1 MAAGVVQI
9 PFYATL
15 FRGDRFEEAIKEIA
29 PVSLRYGASR
39 YSVHRNRDDE
49 YRFLMMATFEGKPEF
64 EAYWYGP
71 EFNKWRAVHSSWYQV
86 PLLYTW
92 ADLVIEG
99 GAGMVPHEAHGG
111 APVGQGMEAT

>member
-15 FRGDRFEEAIKEIA
+15 FRGDQFAEAIKQIA
-29 PVSLRYGASR
+29 PLSLRYGATR

-49 YRFLMMATFEGKPEF
+49 YKFLLMATFESKQDF
-64 EAYWYGP
+64 ESFWYGP
-71 EFNKWRAVHSSWYQV
+71 DFNEWRTIHSSWYQV

-92 ADLVIEG
+92 ADLISEG
-99 GAGMVPHEAHGG
+99 ALEAE
-111 APVGQGMEAT
+111 PVAD